1 MTNREKLTQMSNYEI
16 TEKMCHMI
24 ECSYC
29 PFEEECYN
37 LDDVLPMNGF
47 FKWLENKAE
56 EDND

>member
-1 MTNREKLTQMSNYEI
+1 MTNRDWLAKIGNYEI
-16 TEKMCHMI
+16 AEEMCKKI

-47 FKWLENKAE
+47 FKWLEAE
-56 EDND
+56 KEEK